1 MWGEPCQAGG
11 RARAKAPRWELV
23 HHVFRRPKSQC
34 GRSRA
39 EWQWG
44 SEAGREGQAETREG
58 SGSHQ
63 KAVECYSKHSGKPV
77 GGVSSRVTGKNLI
90 LHISNGPLTAL
101 FICVENN
108 PFGGGQRGRGK
119 TVAVRSGW
127 GFNRVGVME
136 VRPVNSVHIWSL
148 RSMASLI
155 N

>member
-1 MWGEPCQAGG
+1 MAEAELSGSGGQRRAGKGRLRPG
-11 RARAKAPRWELV
+11 RALEAT
-23 HHVFRRPKSQC
+23 RRQLNVTPSTV
-34 GRSRA
+34 
-39 EWQWG
+39 G
-44 SEAGREGQAETREG
+44 S
-58 SGSHQ
+58 
-63 KAVECYSKHSGKPV
+63 PL

-136 VRPVNSVHIWSL
+136 VR
-148 RSMASLI
+148 R
-155 N
+155 